1 MNELSKLNSYILNMF
16 TNKELDW
23 IKSCVISMDMRVI
36 IVGIF
41 VFLLMGNTESKISL
55 DSVLKKFSWKKRV
68 VLLIAEESDKELI
81 NGADIFFKEEVCRN
95 IDRNLE
101 LYKIIGSQ
109 ISEYQIPERF
119 NKKRG
124 IWLIG
129 YDGYDK
135 AYSSDLSLLADLY
148 DIIDKMPVRQNE
160 MLNGVSSCD

>member
-1 MNELSKLNSYILNMF
+1 MF

-68 VLLIAEESDKELI
+68 VLLIAEDSDKELI

-109 ISEYQIPERF
+109 ISEYEIPVKF

-135 AYSSDLSLLADLY
+135 AYSSDLSLLEDLY
-148 DIIDKMPVRQNE
+148 QIIDKMPVRQNE

>member
-1 MNELSKLNSYILNMF
+1 
-16 TNKELDW
+16 
-23 IKSCVISMDMRVI
+23 MDMRVI

-68 VLLIAEESDKELI
+68 VLLIAEDSDTELI
-81 NGADIFFKEEVCRN
+81 NGVDVFFREEVCRN
-95 IDRNLE
+95 VDRNLE

-109 ISEYQIPERF
+109 ISEYEIPEKFRQ
-119 NKKRG
+119 KRG
-124 IWLIG
+124 LWLTG

-135 AYSSDLSLLADLY
+135 AYSSDLSLLEDLY
-148 DIIDKMPVRQNE
+148 QIIDKMPVRQNE

>member
-1 MNELSKLNSYILNMF
+1 
-16 TNKELDW
+16 
-23 IKSCVISMDMRVI
+23 MDMRVI

-81 NGADIFFKEEVCRN
+81 NGVDIFFKEEVCRN
-95 IDRNLE
+95 IDRKLE

-109 ISEYQIPERF
+109 ISEYEIPEKFRQ
-119 NKKRG
+119 KRG
-124 IWLIG
+124 LWLIG

-135 AYSSDLSLLADLY
+135 AYSSDLSLLEDLY
-148 DIIDKMPVRQNE
+148 QIIDKMPIRQNE

>member
-1 MNELSKLNSYILNMF
+1 MLYHS
-16 TNKELDW
+16 TNKELDR
-23 IKSCVISMDMRVI
+23 IKSCDISMNMRVI

-41 VFLLMGNTESKISL
+41 VFLIMGNTESKISL
-55 DSVLKKFSWKKRV
+55 DSVLEKLSWKKRV
-68 VLLIAEESDKELI
+68 VLLIAEDSDIELI
-81 NGADIFFKEEVCRN
+81 NGVDVFFKEEVCRN

-109 ISEYQIPERF
+109 ISNYQIPEKF

-129 YDGYDK
+129 YDGYEK
-135 AYSSDLSLLADLY
+135 AYSSDLSLLKDLY

-160 MLNGVSSCD
+160 MLKGVSSCD

>member
-1 MNELSKLNSYILNMF
+1 MY

-41 VFLLMGNTESKISL
+41 VFLLMGNTESKILL

-81 NGADIFFKEEVCRN
+81 NGVDIFFKEEVCRN
-95 IDRNLE
+95 IDRKLE

-109 ISEYQIPERF
+109 ISEYEIPEKFRQ
-119 NKKRG
+119 KRG
-124 IWLIG
+124 LWLIG

-135 AYSSDLSLLADLY
+135 AYSSDLSLLGDLY
-148 DIIDKMPVRQNE
+148 QIIDKMPIRQNE

>member
-1 MNELSKLNSYILNMF
+1 MVSYISQIY

-36 IVGIF
+36 IVGIL

-68 VLLIAEESDKELI
+68 VLLIAEDSDKELI
-81 NGADIFFKEEVCRN
+81 NGVDVFFREEVCRN

-109 ISEYQIPERF
+109 ISKYQIPEKF

-135 AYSSDLSLLADLY
+135 AYSSDLSLLEDLY
-148 DIIDKMPVRQNE
+148 DIVDKMPIRRNE

>member
-1 MNELSKLNSYILNMF
+1 MVSYISQIY

-36 IVGIF
+36 IVGIL

-68 VLLIAEESDKELI
+68 VLLIAEDSDKELI
-81 NGADIFFKEEVCRN
+81 NGVDVFFREEVCRN

-109 ISEYQIPERF
+109 ISKYQIPEKF

-135 AYSSDLSLLADLY
+135 AYSSDLSLLEDLY

>member
-1 MNELSKLNSYILNMF
+1 MLYPS
-16 TNKELDW
+16 TNKELDR
-23 IKSCVISMDMRVI
+23 IKSCDISMNMRVI
-36 IVGIF
+36 IVGIC
-41 VFLLMGNTESKISL
+41 VFLIMGNTESKISL
-55 DSVLKKFSWKKRV
+55 DSVLEKLSWKKRV
-68 VLLIAEESDKELI
+68 VLLIAEDNDIELI
-81 NGADIFFKEEVCRN
+81 NGVDVFFKEEVCRN

-109 ISEYQIPERF
+109 ISNYQIPEKF

-129 YDGYDK
+129 YDGYEK
-135 AYSSDLSLLADLY
+135 AYSSDLSLLKDLY

>member
-1 MNELSKLNSYILNMF
+1 MVSYISQIY

-36 IVGIF
+36 IVGIL

-68 VLLIAEESDKELI
+68 VLLIAEDSDTELI
-81 NGADIFFKEEVCRN
+81 NGVDVFFREEVCRN
-95 IDRNLE
+95 VDRNLE

-109 ISEYQIPERF
+109 ISEYEIPEKFRQ
-119 NKKRG
+119 KRG
-124 IWLIG
+124 LWLIG

-135 AYSSDLSLLADLY
+135 AYSSDLSLLEDLY
-148 DIIDKMPVRQNE
+148 QIIDKMPVRQNE

>member
-1 MNELSKLNSYILNMF
+1 MF

-68 VLLIAEESDKELI
+68 VLLIAEEGDKELI

-119 NKKRG
+119 DKKRG

-160 MLNGVSSCD
+160 MLNGVSRCD

>member
-1 MNELSKLNSYILNMF
+1 MF

-81 NGADIFFKEEVCRN
+81 NGVDIFFKEDVCR
-95 IDRNLE
+95 
-101 LYKIIGSQ
+101 
-109 ISEYQIPERF
+109 
-119 NKKRG
+119 
-124 IWLIG
+124 
-129 YDGYDK
+129 
-135 AYSSDLSLLADLY
+135 
-148 DIIDKMPVRQNE
+148 IID
-160 MLNGVSSCD
+160 

>member
-1 MNELSKLNSYILNMF
+1 MLYPC
-16 TNKELDW
+16 TNKELDR
-23 IKSCVISMDMRVI
+23 IKSCDISMNMRII

-41 VFLLMGNTESKISL
+41 VFLVMGNTESKISL
-55 DSVLKKFSWKKRV
+55 DSVLEKLSWKKRV
-68 VLLIAEESDKELI
+68 VLLIAEDSDIELI
-81 NGADIFFKEEVCRN
+81 NGVDVFFKEEVCRN

-109 ISEYQIPERF
+109 ISNYQIPEKF

-129 YDGYDK
+129 YDGYEK
-135 AYSSDLSLLADLY
+135 AYSSDLSLLKDLY